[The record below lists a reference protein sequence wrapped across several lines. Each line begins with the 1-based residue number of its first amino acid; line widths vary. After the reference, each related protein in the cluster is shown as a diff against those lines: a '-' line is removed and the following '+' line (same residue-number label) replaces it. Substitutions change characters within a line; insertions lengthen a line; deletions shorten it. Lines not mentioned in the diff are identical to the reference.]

1 MVLADVS
8 GSMERY
14 SQVLLSFVY
23 GLAHSAARVEA
34 FLFATQLTRV
44 TRPLI
49 DHRGAAVFT
58 RVARDVQ
65 DWGGGTRIGEALRTF
80 NLRWA
85 RRVIRNGPIVLIVS
99 DGWDRGDPA
108 LLGRELARIRRS
120 CRRADLAQPAPRVGG
135 IRAADARHAGG
146 VAARRRLPA
155 GAESRQPRAAR
166 EPPASAAGA
175 VEAGGMEAGWTR
187 ILASDRRTTM
197 NLEATY
203 TFDATVERT
212 WALLMDTEAIAAC
225 LPGCRGLRPAGD
237 NRYEVDLGVAIA
249 AISGDFK
256 GTVALLDLVPP
267 QSYTLA
273 VEGTGRP
280 GFVKGQARVTLEA
293 AGERTLVKI
302 AAQADVGGTIA
313 RLGQRLVEGVART
326 TMDRFYA
333 CLARTGSHVSK

>member
-1 MVLADVS
+1 
-8 GSMERY
+8 
-14 SQVLLSFVY
+14 
-23 GLAHSAARVEA
+23 
-34 FLFATQLTRV
+34 
-44 TRPLI
+44 
-49 DHRGAAVFT
+49 
-58 RVARDVQ
+58 
-65 DWGGGTRIGEALRTF
+65 
-80 NLRWA
+80 
-85 RRVIRNGPIVLIVS
+85 
-99 DGWDRGDPA
+99 
-108 LLGRELARIRRS
+108 
-120 CRRADLAQPAPRVGG
+120 
-135 IRAADARHAGG
+135 
-146 VAARRRLPA
+146 
-155 GAESRQPRAAR
+155 
-166 EPPASAAGA
+166 
-175 VEAGGMEAGWTR
+175 
-187 ILASDRRTTM
+187 M

-212 WALLMDTEAIAAC
+212 WALLMDTEVIAAC

-249 AISGDFK
+249 ALSGDFK
-256 GTVALLDLVPP
+256 GTVALLELVPP

-333 CLARTGSHVSK
+333 CLARTASHVST

>member
-1 MVLADVS
+1 
-8 GSMERY
+8 
-14 SQVLLSFVY
+14 
-23 GLAHSAARVEA
+23 
-34 FLFATQLTRV
+34 
-44 TRPLI
+44 
-49 DHRGAAVFT
+49 
-58 RVARDVQ
+58 
-65 DWGGGTRIGEALRTF
+65 
-80 NLRWA
+80 
-85 RRVIRNGPIVLIVS
+85 
-99 DGWDRGDPA
+99 
-108 LLGRELARIRRS
+108 
-120 CRRADLAQPAPRVGG
+120 
-135 IRAADARHAGG
+135 
-146 VAARRRLPA
+146 
-155 GAESRQPRAAR
+155 
-166 EPPASAAGA
+166 
-175 VEAGGMEAGWTR
+175 
-187 ILASDRRTTM
+187 M

-249 AISGDFK
+249 ALSGDFK

-333 CLARTGSHVSK
+333 CLARREGRSSGSRQRSSSTKATRHTPVMYACSPVSNRQIWPPRKTEPPRHRGNGRSGFIIAVSTKPGCTSVTAIGSPLCRARSRRPSRYTD

>member
-1 MVLADVS
+1 
-8 GSMERY
+8 
-14 SQVLLSFVY
+14 
-23 GLAHSAARVEA
+23 
-34 FLFATQLTRV
+34 
-44 TRPLI
+44 
-49 DHRGAAVFT
+49 
-58 RVARDVQ
+58 
-65 DWGGGTRIGEALRTF
+65 
-80 NLRWA
+80 
-85 RRVIRNGPIVLIVS
+85 
-99 DGWDRGDPA
+99 
-108 LLGRELARIRRS
+108 
-120 CRRADLAQPAPRVGG
+120 
-135 IRAADARHAGG
+135 
-146 VAARRRLPA
+146 
-155 GAESRQPRAAR
+155 
-166 EPPASAAGA
+166 
-175 VEAGGMEAGWTR
+175 MEAGWIR
-187 ILASDRRTTM
+187 ILASDRETTM

-203 TFDATVERT
+203 AFDATVERT

-249 AISGDFK
+249 ALSGDFK

-293 AGERTLVKI
+293 AGDGTLVKI

-333 CLARTGSHVSK
+333 CLARTGSHVST